1 MVVGPAAYA
10 DSMGGAPR
18 PVRSGEVCW
27 RWIGASFSAS
37 SPTPAAEQ
45 AERALLVVV
54 ATGPL
59 GETERAPCGSRPP
72 GVELS
77 GVLHLEAEVSRWVE
91 RGGGVAVCVYDLQRL
106 QALCAEDRLELT
118 GWALRH
124 AALTTAAGRMVPT
137 NALGRPDIT
146 GND

>member
-1 MVVGPAAYA
+1 MPG
-10 DSMGGAPR
+10 
-18 PVRSGEVCW
+18 
-27 RWIGASFSAS
+27 
-37 SPTPAAEQ
+37 
-45 AERALLVVV
+45 ALLIVV

-59 GETERAPCGSRPP
+59 GEADGGACGSRPP

-124 AALTTAAGRMVPT
+124 GALTTAAGRVVPT
-137 NALGRPDIT
+137 KALGRLEIT
-146 GND
+146 GNG